1 MGFLASQIEVHIF
14 QQRNFHLQPFYL
26 LVVVVVNIVQ
36 QVEIEQVVDI
46 EQEDIHLQ
54 VVDIEQK
61 DIHLQRVDI
70 E

>member
-14 QQRNFHLQPFYL
+14 QQRNFHLQPIYL
-26 LVVVVVNIVQ
+26 LVVVVDIVQ

-54 VVDIEQK
+54 VVDIEQ
-61 DIHLQRVDI
+61 
-70 E
+70 